1 MKKDVLDLLL
11 CPSCHNPTL
20 NISDVSYENK
30 NEIRTGEVRCTFCAS
45 LFEIRDGILNLL
57 INPGCEIIKEQQ
69 GWTILEKA
77 VVNTDELMLA
87 LPYAFGD
94 KHEEG
99 WKSQADNFNLIFP
112 IIKIKSSDKVLDIGA
127 GRCWAT
133 RFFAKEGCYTVGLDI
148 LLTKYVGLL
157 TGDIYIEK
165 EKVFFER
172 ICSSMEKIP
181 FRDNTFNI
189 IFMSATLHH
198 SSYISIVAKEISR
211 MLKPGGSFVLINEPV
226 KGYLDRNKAS
236 ESPEYK
242 AGINEHLYRLG
253 DYLTSLKEAGL
264 IYKIYPYI
272 GGYALPIRIINKIII
287 KIFKN
292 KLGKVRVW
300 PPLIYIQLLLFKGV
314 LNLFAT
320 KPSGK
325 LNL

>member
-1 MKKDVLDLLL
+1 MKKDVLDLAL
-11 CPSCHNPTL
+11 CPSCYNPTL
-20 NISDVSYENK
+20 NISNISYENEK
-30 NEIRTGEVRCTFCAS
+30 EIRTGEVNCTFCAS
-45 LFEIRDGILNLL
+45 IFEIREGILNLL
-57 INPGCEIIKEQQ
+57 INPGYEILKEQQ

-77 VVNTDELMLA
+77 VINTDELMLS
-87 LPYAFGD
+87 LPYATGD

-99 WKSQADNFNLIFP
+99 WKSQAENFNLIFP
-112 IIKIKSSDKVLDIGA
+112 IIKIKKLDKVLDVGA

-133 RFFAKEGCYTVGLDI
+133 RFFAKEGCYTVSLDI

-165 EKVFFER
+165 ENIFFER

-198 SSYISIVAKEISR
+198 SSNISIVTKEISR

-236 ESPEYK
+236 SSPEYK

-253 DYLTSLKEAGL
+253 DYLTSLKRAGL
-264 IYKIYPYI
+264 KYKIYPYI

-300 PPLIYIQLLLFKGV
+300 SPLIYIQLFLFKGV

-320 KPSGK
+320 KPCQ
-325 LNL
+325 NII

>member
-20 NISDVSYENK
+20 NISNISYENK
-30 NEIRTGEVRCTFCAS
+30 KEIRAGAVTCTFCTS
-45 LFEIRDGILNLL
+45 IFEIKDGILNLL

-69 GWTILEKA
+69 GWTTLEKA
-77 VVNTDELMLA
+77 VINTDELMLA

-99 WKSQADNFNLIFP
+99 WKSQAENFNFIFP
-112 IIKIKSSDKVLDIGA
+112 IIKINQSDKVLDLGA

-133 RFFAKEGCYTVGLDI
+133 RFFAKQGCYAAGLDI

-198 SSYISIVAKEISR
+198 SSCIGIVMKEISR
-211 MLKPGGSFVLINEPV
+211 ILKPGGSLVLVNEPV
-226 KGYLDRNKAS
+226 RGCLERNKVS

-253 DYLTSLKEAGL
+253 DYLASLKEAGL

-292 KLGKVRVW
+292 KLGKVKAW
-300 PPLIYIQLLLFKGV
+300 SPLIYIQLLLNKYIDIGY
-314 LNLFAT
+314 
-320 KPSGK
+320 SC
-325 LNL
+325 

>member
-20 NISDVSYENK
+20 NISNISYENK
-30 NEIRTGEVRCTFCAS
+30 KEIRTGEVRCTFCTS
-45 LFEIRDGILNLL
+45 IFEIRDGILNLL

-77 VVNTDELMLA
+77 VVNTDESMLA
-87 LPYAFGD
+87 LPYAIGD

-99 WKSQADNFNLIFP
+99 WKSQAENFNFIFP
-112 IIKIKSSDKVLDIGA
+112 IIKIKKSDKVLDLGA

-133 RFFAKEGCYTVGLDI
+133 RFFAKQGCYTVGLDI

-172 ICSSMEKIP
+172 ICGSMGKIP
-181 FRDNTFNI
+181 FCDNIFNI

-198 SSYISIVAKEISR
+198 SSCIGIVMKEISR
-211 MLKPGGSFVLINEPV
+211 ILKPGGSLVLINEPV
-226 KGYLDRNKAS
+226 RGYLDRNKVS

-242 AGINEHLYRLG
+242 AGINEHIYRLG

-264 IYKIYPYI
+264 IFKIYPYI
-272 GGYALPIRIINKIII
+272 SGYALPIRIINKIII
-287 KIFKN
+287 KIFRN
-292 KLGKVRVW
+292 KLGNVKGW
-300 PPLIYIQLLLFKGV
+300 SPLIYIQLLLFKGV
-314 LNLFAT
+314 LNLFAA
-320 KPSGK
+320 KPSSNM
-325 LNL
+325 L